1 MASFL
6 GLTGPVKGREE
17 PMKYF
22 VTVSPNILAPFVLL
36 QLVQFP
42 DQKGRVLTL
51 TWFYTLL
58 GVKAN

>member
-6 GLTGPVKGREE
+6 GLTGPVKGKEE
-17 PMKYF
+17 PTKYF
-22 VTVSPNILAPFVLL
+22 VTASPNIPALFALL

-42 DQKGRVLTL
+42 DQKRGVLTL